1 MFRHDELLQSSE
13 AGGGR
18 FEHEK
23 RFSSALFLALPPVV
37 RLDLRHQVGAGD
49 EVSIQ
54 RRGRQASR
62 GLQIR
67 CGNQNDAKAF

>member
-1 MFRHDELLQSSE
+1 MFRHDEFLQSPE
-13 AGGGR
+13 TWGGR
-18 FEHEK
+18 FQDEK
-23 RFSSALFLALPPVV
+23 RFGSALLPAFPPVV